1 MSAAKPAERIQASRV
16 AIERDVAATG
26 SENRQKMADLRME
39 KTRYERADTEM
50 PEGHETVLVVEDN
63 DLVLELVVEMM
74 RDLGYQVLTAIDAN
88 SALWIIQ
95 HDDRIQLLFTDVMMP
110 EHMNGID
117 LARAARRHRPDLK
130 VLLTSGYAGFDAG
143 ERGAGEFPVLPKPYR
158 RAELARRVRAALD
171 AA

>member
-1 MSAAKPAERIQASRV
+1 
-16 AIERDVAATG
+16 
-26 SENRQKMADLRME
+26 MAGLCME
-39 KTRYERADTEM
+39 KTRENRTADM

-74 RDLGYQVLTAIDAN
+74 KDLGYEVLTAIDAH
-88 SALWIIQ
+88 SALWILQ

-110 EHMNGID
+110 DQMNGID
-117 LARAARRHRPDLK
+117 LARAARRHRPELK
-130 VLLTSGYAGFDAG
+130 VLLTSGYAGFDASSG
-143 ERGAGEFPVLPKPYR
+143 RVSEFPVLPKPYR

>member
-1 MSAAKPAERIQASRV
+1 
-16 AIERDVAATG
+16 
-26 SENRQKMADLRME
+26 
-39 KTRYERADTEM
+39 M

-74 RDLGYQVLTAIDAN
+74 KDLGYKVLTAIDAH

-95 HDDRIQLLFTDVMMP
+95 HDDRIELLFTDVMMP
-110 EHMNGID
+110 DQMNGID
-117 LARAARRHRPDLK
+117 LAHEARRFRPELK
-130 VLLTSGYAGFDAG
+130 VLLTSGYAGFDSG
-143 ERGAGEFPVLPKPYR
+143 SGRGSEFPVLPKPYR

>member
-1 MSAAKPAERIQASRV
+1 MV
-16 AIERDVAATG
+16 GLCMVG
-26 SENRQKMADLRME
+26 LCME
-39 KTRYERADTEM
+39 KTWEKRSADM

-74 RDLGYQVLTAIDAN
+74 KDLGYEVLTAIDAH

-110 EHMNGID
+110 DQMNGID
-117 LARAARRHRPDLK
+117 LAHAARRCRPGLK
-130 VLLTSGYAGFDAG
+130 VLLTSGYAGFDPTSG
-143 ERGAGEFPVLPKPYR
+143 RGSEFPVLPKPYR

>member
-1 MSAAKPAERIQASRV
+1 
-16 AIERDVAATG
+16 
-26 SENRQKMADLRME
+26 
-39 KTRYERADTEM
+39 M

-74 RDLGYQVLTAIDAN
+74 KDLGYEVLTAIDAH

-110 EHMNGID
+110 DQMNGID
-117 LARAARRHRPDLK
+117 LARAARRCRPGLK
-130 VLLTSGYAGFDAG
+130 VLLTSGYAGCDSSSG
-143 ERGAGEFPVLPKPYR
+143 RGTEFPVLPKPYR

-171 AA
+171 DAA

>member
-1 MSAAKPAERIQASRV
+1 
-16 AIERDVAATG
+16 
-26 SENRQKMADLRME
+26 MAGLCME
-39 KTRYERADTEM
+39 KTREIRTADM

-74 RDLGYQVLTAIDAN
+74 KDLGYEVLTAIDAH

-110 EHMNGID
+110 DQMNGID
-117 LARAARRHRPDLK
+117 LARAARRCRPGLK
-130 VLLTSGYAGFDAG
+130 VLLTSGYAGFDSSSG
-143 ERGAGEFPVLPKPYR
+143 RGTEFPVLPKPYR

-171 AA
+171 DAA

>member
-1 MSAAKPAERIQASRV
+1 
-16 AIERDVAATG
+16 
-26 SENRQKMADLRME
+26 MAGLCME
-39 KTRYERADTEM
+39 KTQENRSADM

-74 RDLGYQVLTAIDAN
+74 KDLGYEVLTAIDAH

-110 EHMNGID
+110 DQMNGID
-117 LARAARRHRPDLK
+117 LARAARRYRPELK
-130 VLLTSGYAGFDAG
+130 VLLTSGYAGFDSAG
-143 ERGAGEFPVLPKPYR
+143 GRGGTEFPVLPKPYR

>member
-1 MSAAKPAERIQASRV
+1 
-16 AIERDVAATG
+16 
-26 SENRQKMADLRME
+26 ME
-39 KTRYERADTEM
+39 ITREKRRSNEM

-74 RDLGYQVLTAIDAN
+74 KDLGYQVLTAIDAH

-110 EHMNGID
+110 DHMNGID
-117 LARAARRHRPDLK
+117 LAREARRCRPELK
-130 VLLTSGYAGFDAG
+130 VLLTSGYAGFDSDTG
-143 ERGAGEFPVLPKPYR
+143 RGVGEFPVLAKPYR
-158 RAELARRVRAALD
+158 RADLARRVRATLD